1 MDRKEIKLVHL
12 KENQLG
18 IFIGRTDVK
27 AEAPILWPLMQRAN
41 SLEKTLGLEKM
52 EGSMTEDEMV
62 GWLHRLNEHEFM
74 QTLKDGEGQGSLMCY
89 SPWSLKGLDMTERT
103 EQQQLKEVH

>member
-1 MDRKEIKLVHL
+1 MDCKEIKLVHL

-62 GWLHRLNEHEFM
+62 GWLHRLNEHEFK
-74 QTLKDGEGQGSLMCY
+74 QTLKDGEGQG
-89 SPWSLKGLDMTERT
+89 GLVYCGSWGHKKSDMTAR
-103 EQQQLKEVH
+103 LN

>member
-41 SLEKTLGLEKM
+41 SLEKTLGLEKV

-62 GWLHRLNEHEFM
+62 GWH
-74 QTLKDGEGQGSLMCY
+74 
-89 SPWSLKGLDMTERT
+89 
-103 EQQQLKEVH
+103 QQLKGYEFE